1 MIMNFSPFGFE
12 ILNEHIS
19 NDEMDI
25 INTEKEIDYAGFNE
39 PNVLQSTVQSTVL

>member
-1 MIMNFSPFGFE
+1 MIINFSPFEFE
-12 ILNEHIS
+12 ILNDHIS

-25 INTEKEIDYAGFNE
+25 INMEKEIDYAGFNE

>member
-1 MIMNFSPFGFE
+1 MIMNFSPFEFE

-19 NDEMDI
+19 NDEMEI
-25 INTEKEIDYAGFNE
+25 INMKKEIDYAGFNE